1 MTRRN
6 KLLKF
11 TEILTFSNVYETT
24 EINSPILSGE
34 NGTLSPM
41 NGEWQS
47 KCFKNN
53 NPITVELACGKGDY
67 SIALA
72 ERYPERNFIGVDI
85 KGARIWKGAKVAQ
98 EKALDNVVFLR
109 CKIEFIAQYFNQGEV
124 SEMWITF
131 PDPFLKDSKFNRRMT
146 SPAFIE
152 SYKKVLKPNSI
163 INIKTD
169 SPEFYEHTKGVLS
182 ELNIPLIDDY
192 FDIYSEEK
200 LPHPDLD
207 IKTYY
212 ELKHL
217 KIGRLIKYLK
227 FRPTLS
233 E

>member
-34 NGTLSPM
+34 DGKLAPM
-41 NGEWQS
+41 NGQWQTNY
-47 KCFKNN
+47 FQND

-67 SIALA
+67 TIALA

-85 KGARIWKGAKVAQ
+85 KGARIWKGAKIAQ
-98 EKALDNVVFLR
+98 EKALKNVVFLR
-109 CKIEFIAQYFNQGEV
+109 CKIEFIAQYFDEGEI

-152 SYKKVLKPNSI
+152 SYKKVLQPDSV
-163 INIKTD
+163 INVKTD
-169 SPEFYEHTKGVLS
+169 SPEFYDHTKSVLT
-182 ELNIPLIDDY
+182 ELKIPIIDDY
-192 FDIYSEEK
+192 YDIYAEEK

-217 KIGRLIKYLK
+217 KIGRKIKYLK
-227 FRPTLS
+227 FNPS
-233 E
+233 VAQ